1 MGVGN
6 KVADC
11 ITLFSLDKPQ
21 CIPVDTH
28 VFQIAKRFKFTSN
41 KNDNL
46 NDKIYHEIN
55 EAFVNKY
62 GDKAGWAH
70 QILFAGDLDSF

>member
-1 MGVGN
+1 MGVGK

-11 ITLFSLDKPQ
+11 ITLFSLDKPS

-28 VFQIAKRFKFTSN
+28 VFQIAKRFKFTNS
-41 KNDNL
+41 KLDSV
-46 NDKIYHEIN
+46 NDKVYEEIN
-55 EAFVNKY
+55 TAFVNIY

-70 QILFAGDLDSF
+70 